1 MSEEVK
7 MPQMGESIAEG
18 TVVKW
23 LKKEGDQVKRDEPL
37 FEISTDKVDAEIP
50 SPASGVLSEIKVQE
64 GETVAVNT
72 VVAVID
78 GAGAKPAPKEEPKK
92 AERKEEK
99 AERKPEKEEAK
110 KATDEEEKPER
121 KPEKVELEEAEK
133 PERKPEKE
141 EAKKAKPEEEEKPEQ
156 KPEKEEAK
164 TAKPEREKEEPKK
177 AERKAEEEEAEA
189 PAPPKPTVESAAA
202 PLAEAEK
209 DELRRTRS
217 SPLVRKIAEEH
228 DVDIS
233 EIEGTGIGG
242 RVTKQDI
249 LSFIE
254 KRPAAKKG
262 AAEKAPEEEEEK
274 EAAAAEA
281 AAPRA
286 PAAPSRA
293 PQPLRAPAAAEA
305 EVSPP
310 PYAEGDRV
318 EIEPMSV
325 MRRRIA
331 ERMVESKRISAHVTS
346 FMEVDFTK
354 TAKLRDELKFEFQQ
368 RDGVKLTF
376 MPFIIKAVIEGIKKW
391 PIVNSSVWGDQIVY
405 KKDMN
410 IGVAVALDWGLI
422 VPVIR
427 NTDEKSLLGLARAV
441 NDLGERARTKQLKP
455 DEVQGGT
462 FTITNPGVFGGW
474 SGTPIIN
481 QPQVAILGVG
491 AIKKRPVV
499 IDDAIAIRQIGVL
512 SLSFDH
518 RVIDGAVAD
527 QFLAVVRDVIEATEY
542 TS

>member
-18 TVVKW
+18 TIVKW
-23 LKKEGDQVKRDEPL
+23 LKKVGDSVKRDEPL

-50 SPASGVLSEIKVQE
+50 APSSGVLSEIKVQE

-72 VVAVID
+72 VVAVIN
-78 GAGAKPAPKEEPKK
+78 GGEAKPAAAESAKEAAPPPQQEPKK
-92 AERKEEK
+92 AEPPPPP
-99 AERKPEKEEAK
+99 A
-110 KATDEEEKPER
+110 
-121 KPEKVELEEAEK
+121 
-133 PERKPEKE
+133 
-141 EAKKAKPEEEEKPEQ
+141 
-156 KPEKEEAK
+156 
-164 TAKPEREKEEPKK
+164 KEEPKQASSEPAPAAPPK
-177 AERKAEEEEAEA
+177 PAA
-189 PAPPKPTVESAAA
+189 PAPPAAEPAPVPAAA
-202 PLAEAEK
+202 TPAATASPATTPASGVEGEAPSK

-217 SPLVRKIAEEH
+217 SPLVRRIAEEQS
-228 DVDIS
+228 VDIS
-233 EIEGTGIGG
+233 EIEGTGISG

-254 KRPAAKKG
+254 NRGAGAKAAPAA
-262 AAEKAPEEEEEK
+262 P
-274 EAAAAEA
+274 AAATQAPTPTPTTAAPA
-281 AAPRA
+281 AAPRVA
-286 PAAPSRA
+286 
-293 PQPLRAPAAAEA
+293 QPPRAPAEAEA
-305 EVSPP
+305 GPQP
-310 PYAEGDRV
+310 FAEGDRV
-318 EIEPMSV
+318 EIEPMST

-331 ERMVESKRISAHVTS
+331 ERMVESRHISAHVTS
-346 FMEVDFTK
+346 FMEVDFNK
-354 TAKLRDELKFEFQQ
+354 TAKLRDELKGEFLA

-405 KKDMN
+405 KKDIN

-427 NTDEKSLLGLARAV
+427 GADEKSLLGLARAV
-441 NDLGERARTKQLKP
+441 NDLGERARKKQLKP

-474 SGTPIIN
+474 AGTPIIN

-491 AIKKRPVV
+491 VIKKRPVV

-512 SLSFDH
+512 ALSFDH

-527 QFLAVVRDVIEATEY
+527 QFLAYVRDVIEAAEY